1 MRGDT
6 EFGTTVHV
14 PRTNLDFDR
23 LTAGADHRGVQRLV
37 HVELRHGDVILEPA
51 GNRIPPRMHGTKR
64 RIAVLNGID
73 DDTYTY
79 QIVDVREIM
88 ATHDH
93 LLVDGE
99 VVLRASGDVRLDVL
113 LVQILVDLGQNL
125 LQIHIA
131 LTGPTSH
138 QHHDLVV
145 DLRIKHLEAQFLE
158 LRLDGV
164 HTQTVGQR
172 RIHVEGFARLL
183 LGGGGLHVSPSAG
196 VVHTVGQF
204 DHQSAHVAAHGHHKL
219 ANGLSLCGITHF
231 ELAQLGHTID
241 QSGHG
246 ITEFGTALIQRVV
259 GVFHGVMQQTG
270 RHHDRAHAQIGKN
283 LGDGQRVDDVR
294 LAGLAALSGM
304 LDDGTPIGA
313 VEDGQILSRVMSL
326 AHLLDWFKRIKRI
339 STDLAS
345 QLTGGIL
352 LAIDLRHAS
361 HLPHMTLIVAAYRG

>member
-1 MRGDT
+1 
-6 EFGTTVHV
+6 
-14 PRTNLDFDR
+14 
-23 LTAGADHRGVQRLV
+23 
-37 HVELRHGDVILEPA
+37 
-51 GNRIPPRMHGTKR
+51 MHGTKR

-73 DDTYTY
+73 YDTYTY

-99 VVLRASGDVRLDVL
+99 VVLRASGDVCLDVL

-145 DLRIKHLEAQFLE
+145 NLRVEHLEAQFLE

-172 RIHVEGFARLL
+172 RIHVESFARLP

-196 VVHTVGQF
+196 VVHTIGEL
-204 DHQSAHVAAHGHHKL
+204 DHQGAHVTAHGHHEL
-219 ANGLSLCGITHF
+219 ADGFGLCGITHF

-283 LGDGQRVDDVR
+283 LGNGQWVDDVR

-361 HLPHMTLIVAAYRG
+361 HLPHMTLIVAVYRG